1 MEDDG
6 KKNASKSEYHIQKT
20 TPKAVT
26 KEKEVHTV
34 GKKEKLSVTKVI
46 QSKEIIKRQNE
57 NIQKTKKAYNH

>member
-1 MEDDG
+1 MEDDN

-34 GKKEKLSVTKVI
+34 GKKEKTSVSKVI
-46 QSKEIIKRQNE
+46 
-57 NIQKTKKAYNH
+57 